1 MRNSSQ
7 IEPGWYVEDR
17 QFAIGQFL
25 ILWKAR
31 VDVLHGRQVTRRGQ
45 AHLQRRQA
53 LGAEGAQARSYGFE
67 ERLQA
72 IQHVCGIVYHLW
84 PLGFTNT
91 EQSQEQ
97 VHTVAAQ
104 VRASVERSCINWQDA
119 FYGAQ
124 ATTKALGDNHLPLK
138 LAVSSP
144 VFRICP
150 SDRQ

>member
-1 MRNSSQ
+1 MNEANNARNSSQ

-53 LGAEGAQARSYGFE
+53 LGAKGAQARSYGFE

-72 IQHVCGIVYHLW
+72 IQHVCGVVHHLW
-84 PLGFTNT
+84 PLRFTDT

-104 VRASVERSCINWQDA
+104 VCTPVERSCINSQDA
-119 FYGAQ
+119 FNGAQ
-124 ATTKALGDNHLPLK
+124 TTTKALGDLL
-138 LAVSSP
+138 
-144 VFRICP
+144 
-150 SDRQ
+150 